1 MGLFL
6 VQTDKDMFINLLLII
21 AIKLQKGKIRLD
33 GLMMLI
39 LSTLYS
45 IWQMFILVCHILRT

>member
-45 IWQMFILVCHILRT
+45 IWQMFMYITITA

>member
-33 GLMMLI
+33 GLMI
-39 LSTLYS
+39 QFGRCSYWFAIS
-45 IWQMFILVCHILRT
+45 